1 MTISIAKSERYSC
14 DPVSLCTTLHRK
26 QRERVKLQREIEAP
40 TAAIILL
47 ADDKRELYPKSE
59 TRPWPLWT
67 FRTGDH
73 S

>member
-1 MTISIAKSERYSC
+1 MTISIAKSVGYSC
-14 DPVSLCTTLHRK
+14 DPVSLRTTLHRK
-26 QRERVKLQREIEAP
+26 QRERVKLQQEIEAL

-47 ADDKRELYPKSE
+47 ADSKSEVYPESE

-73 S
+73 A